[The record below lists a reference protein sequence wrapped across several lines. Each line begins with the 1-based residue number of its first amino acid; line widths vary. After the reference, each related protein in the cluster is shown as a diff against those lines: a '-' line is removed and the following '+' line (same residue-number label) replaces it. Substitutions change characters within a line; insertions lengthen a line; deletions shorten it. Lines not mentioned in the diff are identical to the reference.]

1 MCLKDDQPNLE
12 AWLIVKCSLNDFIQP
27 SLSLITDCNH
37 KPVLFTVKGI
47 CSYFSTDFQW
57 HKNTFVTYNHTK
69 QKVFPYFFSSNCFLS
84 PDWRISDVCSELV
97 CLFDLKNLENVRKN
111 WLHGFPGDVFKELV
125 LSDIQKV
132 KTLPLKKV
140 EKNLMNL
147 RNVLVSQRYYLFISC
162 TAFFSIILIQRNRIT
177 SCLLFIY
184 LFFTRKPWWAYPPAL

>member
-37 KPVLFTVKGI
+37 KPLLFTVKGI

-84 PDWRISDVCSELV
+84 PDWRISDVCSKLV

-111 WLHGFPGDVFKELV
+111 WLHGFPGDIFKELV

-140 EKNLMNL
+140 EKKPHEPQECVGFSALL
-147 RNVLVSQRYYLFISC
+147 SVHFLYCI
-162 TAFFSIILIQRNRIT
+162 FFSIILIQRNRIT
-177 SCLLFIY
+177 SWLLFIY
-184 LFFTRKPWWAYPPAL
+184 FFY